1 MIKEYY
7 RPKTVSEAEQLFKR
21 GDNKFVPLGGGSVL
35 SRSKEE
41 DLCVVDLQELGLN
54 QVEVVGHKAIL
65 GATVTLQQLIESD
78 SIPIHLKEVIR
89 RSATINIRNQ
99 ATLGGYVV
107 STDGRSPLGIALMAM
122 DAVLIWHPN
131 QETQSLG
138 DWFSIRQPRGYWIKG
153 IQFNLNVELAYE
165 QVSRTPM
172 DQPILAVAIAR
183 WASGRVRIAIGGFGK
198 SPILVL
204 DGPED
209 SGLIE
214 AVKNAL
220 SDSGDEW
227 ASAEYRQAVGEVL
240 VRRMM
245 NKNASDYQG

>member
-1 MIKEYY
+1 
-7 RPKTVSEAEQLFKR
+7 
-21 GDNKFVPLGGGSVL
+21 
-35 SRSKEE
+35 
-41 DLCVVDLQELGLN
+41 
-54 QVEVVGHKAIL
+54 
-65 GATVTLQQLIESD
+65 
-78 SIPIHLKEVIR
+78 
-89 RSATINIRNQ
+89 
-99 ATLGGYVV
+99 
-107 STDGRSPLGIALMAM
+107 
-122 DAVLIWHPN
+122 
-131 QETQSLG
+131 
-138 DWFSIRQPRGYWIKG
+138 
-153 IQFNLNVELAYE
+153 
-165 QVSRTPM
+165 M
-172 DQPILAVAIAR
+172 DQPILVVAIAR